1 MKPEN
6 FCKQWEQRNKER
18 WVGLTCPVVHVTDD
32 VDVGKLLKESKNPI
46 MVCQLTIKDLNL
58 ALNQKEI

>member
-1 MKPEN
+1 MEPED

-18 WVGLTCPVVHVTDD
+18 WVGLTCPVVHVTED
-32 VDVGKLLKESKNPI
+32 VDIDKLLKSSKTPI